1 MKEFIEEL
9 KHNREVNIEKGL
21 ENRVD
26 IDYVIERLKDID
38 ILEEHIKNEV
48 NYRIETLV
56 NDDCLDYQKK
66 EDLYSMSDEVFNNI
80 VNKICD
86 DDSLIESINIT
97 FNEAIDEELWLYLDR
112 NMK

>member
-21 ENRVD
+21 ENRID

-38 ILEEHIKNEV
+38 ILEEHIENEV
-48 NYRIETLV
+48 NYRIETFV
-56 NDDCLDYQKK
+56 NDDWLDYQQK
-66 EDLYSMSDEVFNNI
+66 EDLYSMSDEVFNSI

-86 DDSLIESINIT
+86 DDLLIESINIT
-97 FNEAIDEELWLYLDR
+97 LNEAIDEELWLYLDR
-112 NMK
+112 NVK